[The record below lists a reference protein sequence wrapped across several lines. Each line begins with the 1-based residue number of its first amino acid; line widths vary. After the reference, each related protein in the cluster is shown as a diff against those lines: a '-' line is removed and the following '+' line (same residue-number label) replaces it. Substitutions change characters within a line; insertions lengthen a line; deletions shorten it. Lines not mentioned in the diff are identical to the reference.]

1 MNLTLT
7 EIYNTS
13 YVLKVTNS
21 TFNKGDICDLL
32 KLDKK
37 DLNVTHRVALGI
49 LKANQKLGLKKGYSI
64 K

>member
-1 MNLTLT
+1 MNLTPKQ
-7 EIYNTS
+7 IYSRS
-13 YVLKVTNS
+13 YVLKVTNTTLS
-21 TFNKGDICDLL
+21 KGDICDLL

>member
-1 MNLTLT
+1 MNLTPKQ
-7 EIYNTS
+7 IYSTS
-13 YVLKVTNS
+13 YVLKVTNTTLS
-21 TFNKGDICDLL
+21 KGDICDLL

-49 LKANQKLGLKKGYSI
+49 WKANKKLGKTGGYSI

>member
-1 MNLTLT
+1 MNLTPKQ
-7 EIYNTS
+7 IYNTS
-13 YVLKVTNS
+13 YALKVTNT

>member
-13 YVLKVTNS
+13 YVFKVTNS

-49 LKANQKLGLKKGYSI
+49 WKANKKLGKTGGYSI

>member
-21 TFNKGDICDLL
+21 TFNKGDICNLL

>member
-1 MNLTLT
+1 M
-7 EIYNTS
+7 
-13 YVLKVTNS
+13 LKVTNITLS
-21 TFNKGDICDLL
+21 KGDICDLL

>member
-1 MNLTLT
+1 MKLTLNQ
-7 EIYNTS
+7 IYNTS
-13 YVLKVTNS
+13 YALKVTNT